1 MKVKGVISEERIA
14 LPEMK
19 DQLAQVEARRLDAGQ
34 EMSYELRQSIEHA
47 NHLSKTSAEQSRA
60 LVDKLLALEKMK
72 PDIAFRIANI
82 MPRSR
87 DELRAIYAKE
97 RYTLTGEELDA
108 ILEMVITHL

>member
-1 MKVKGVISEERIA
+1 MKVKGVISEERIT

-19 DQLAQVEARRLDAGQ
+19 EHLAQVEAQRHGAEQ

-47 NHLSKTSAEQSRA
+47 NQLSKTTPSQSRA
-60 LVDKLLALEKMK
+60 LVDELLTLEKMK

-82 MPRSR
+82 MPQSR

-97 RYTLTGEELDA
+97 RYTLTGEELDV
-108 ILEMVITHL
+108 ILELVITHL